1 MKYREDSMKDS
12 LEKKGE
18 FRRFV
23 HQLFVDSVNWLAH
36 IASVKRLLFHFPF
49 HRQQTN
55 VWRCCVFCAR
65 SAARDSL
72 IRPRATLVNTNEK
85 RINEWQDLLT
95 SGAYAGCHFF
105 ETILRSRGWI
115 FVQTFS
121 FLQVPSPLSRPL
133 TISNFVQA
141 IFLHRGGIKP
151 FMSGSKIIE
160 REKFL
165 IFGQTH

>member
-1 MKYREDSMKDS
+1 MFRSFLGFGQWISSKTIFIMKYREDSMKDS

-95 SGAYAGCHFF
+95 SGASLRRLSFF
-105 ETILRSRGWI
+105 RNDLALTWMDFRSNL
-115 FVQTFS
+115 FFSPSPFS
-121 FLQVPSPLSRPL
+121 FVPAIDNLQFCTSDFS
-133 TISNFVQA
+133 TQGWN
-141 IFLHRGGIKP
+141 
-151 FMSGSKIIE
+151 
-160 REKFL
+160 
-165 IFGQTH
+165 